1 MELELCIWQV
11 MLEGS
16 TTCTWQMQF
25 DMVTEQVPIKGT
37 NCNNWDRWKVI
48 WLNLYGD
55 EIET

>member
-1 MELELCIWQV
+1 

-25 DMVTEQVPIKGT
+25 AMVIEQVPIKGT

-48 WLNLYGD
+48 WLNSYGD
-55 EIET
+55 KIET